1 MRPSRFSPTY
11 LMPLILCSLVGL
23 IMLVA
28 LARFVLYAF
37 IPNVY
42 IANNTGLCSV
52 YIRTGSTFQNVVDTL
67 ISKGI
72 LFDVQS
78 FKWLSKRK
86 NYPHHVHAGHYR
98 LTSGMSN
105 NELINMLRAGWQVPV
120 KIMIQNARTKEDI
133 AGQISKKIETDSISL
148 LMKLNDHQFLAM
160 FGVTPEKS
168 LCLFLP
174 NTYKFYWNTTAE
186 GVIHRMF
193 REYKKFWN
201 EERIMKAKAIGL
213 DIQDV
218 FILAS
223 IVEKETEKGDEK
235 SMIASVYLNRMKKG
249 ISLQA
254 DPTILYAW
262 NDPSIKRVL
271 KRHTVI
277 NSPFNTYL
285 NKVLPPG
292 PICLPSLQT
301 IDAVLQAP
309 ENQYLYFCAK
319 EDLGGYHVFAKTLR
333 EHNKNAR
340 RYQMMLNKMNIR

>member
-1 MRPSRFSPTY
+1 
-11 LMPLILCSLVGL
+11 
-23 IMLVA
+23 
-28 LARFVLYAF
+28 
-37 IPNVY
+37 
-42 IANNTGLCSV
+42 
-52 YIRTGSTFQNVVDTL
+52 
-67 ISKGI
+67 
-72 LFDVQS
+72 
-78 FKWLSKRK
+78 
-86 NYPHHVHAGHYR
+86 
-98 LTSGMSN
+98 MSN

-285 NKVLPPG
+285 NKGLPPG